1 MYKTLTL
8 YHLQNDQWTYC
19 LVFYSM
25 RISSL
30 QTQVCLSF
38 LISLWL
44 SLIITFEIDDFIVWF
59 SEMISA
65 IGYLFAIFTLNYR
78 NVICHFL
85 RRTCKVY
92 KKYMCVFIMK
102 RKLIKH
108 SINIHK
114 TNQTINIWRLQ
125 FRSWLGACTKMWRY

>member
-1 MYKTLTL
+1 MDILPCIL
-8 YHLQNDQWTYC
+8 
-19 LVFYSM
+19 FYENIQSTNP
-25 RISSL
+25 SL
-30 QTQVCLSF
+30 PEF
-38 LISLWL
+38 FWISLWL

-65 IGYLFAIFTLNYR
+65 IDYLFTIFTLNYR

-85 RRTCKVY
+85 RRTCKAY

-114 TNQTINIWRLQ
+114 ANHHIKPLTFGVYNLGVGLGHAQQCGDIKLVNGIP
-125 FRSWLGACTKMWRY
+125 SW

>member
-8 YHLQNDQWTYC
+8 YHLQNDQWSC
-19 LVFYSM
+19 ILFYENIQSTNP
-25 RISSL
+25 SL
-30 QTQVCLSF
+30 PEFF

-65 IGYLFAIFTLNYR
+65 IGYLFVIFTLNYR

-85 RRTCKVY
+85 RRTCKAY
-92 KKYMCVFIMK
+92 KKCMCVFIMK

-114 TNQTINIWRLQ
+114 ANQTINIWRLQ